1 MLLCLYFKL
10 GFAEIKLT
18 KNVEQNW
25 WRKQFEGKEDRSNE
39 ARIILHVFVC
49 IAGKGLGGGI
59 VLTNAYQ
66 KSCRNCW
73 KVFCLI
79 HTWWPS
85 AFLGSVFFLGGWG
98 CPIQTPLNSNNMW
111 LNMSLGLQQPQ
122 DFVLSNKCLS
132 HLIMF
137 WKVPFVGNNQPRG
150 PEALSH
156 TYKKQKHLEDG
167 CLHCGYGTWLKDGTG
182 KSIWNRNN
190 PMIWGPEITGKTL

>member
-1 MLLCLYFKL
+1 MDNWGHNTYKSSYIPCRRCLMNMTSCKLLQSGPLPVTSRLHEQTNLEVLAHVETLTKIWSTMSCVQSSQCQAIPFTRKFGVMLLCLYFKL
-10 GFAEIKLT
+10 GFAQIKLT

-39 ARIILHVFVC
+39 ARIFLHAFVC

-85 AFLGSVFFLGGWG
+85 AFLGSVFFLGGGWG
-98 CPIQTPLNSNNMW
+98 VQS
-111 LNMSLGLQQPQ
+111 
-122 DFVLSNKCLS
+122 
-132 HLIMF
+132 
-137 WKVPFVGNNQPRG
+137 
-150 PEALSH
+150 
-156 TYKKQKHLEDG
+156 KHL
-167 CLHCGYGTWLKDGTG
+167 
-182 KSIWNRNN
+182 
-190 PMIWGPEITGKTL
+190 